1 MPNSADTTAR
11 NFNPMSVPGLSE
23 EARNAV
29 NAAFDAM
36 SAWRTETAQS
46 SEKNSEK
53 VIEKMAAAARALGW
67 PEQIVDATR
76 TQLQSITK
84 LQIQTMDRMVDVWEE
99 QLKSPMGASPSA
111 MLSKLQSMP
120 SMSPI
125 GPWPNGETP
134 QPAATNPLQVW
145 MQLTQQWQKTW
156 ADAMSS
162 WAGKRKD
169 RPGERR

>member
-1 MPNSADTTAR
+1 MPNSADAKAR

-36 SAWRTETAQS
+36 SAWRTETAQN

-84 LQIQTMDRMVDVWEE
+84 LQIQTMDRMMDAWEE
-99 QLKSPMGASPSA
+99 QLKSPMGSPSA

-125 GPWPNGETP
+125 GTWPTGEAV

-145 MQLTQQWQKTW
+145 MQVTQQWQKAW
-156 ADAMSS
+156 ADAMNS
-162 WAGKRKD
+162 WAGKRND

>member
-1 MPNSADTTAR
+1 MANSADATAR
-11 NFNPMSVPGLSE
+11 NFNPMSVPGISE

-36 SAWRTETAQS
+36 SAWRTETAHS

-53 VIEKMAAAARALGW
+53 VIDKMAAAARALGW
-67 PEQIVDATR
+67 PEQIIDATR

-84 LQIQTMDRMVDVWEE
+84 LQIQTMDRMMDAWEE
-99 QLKSPMGASPSA
+99 QLKSPMGASPSG

-120 SMSPI
+120 SMTAI
-125 GPWPNGETP
+125 GTWPNGQAM

-145 MQLTQQWQKTW
+145 MQMAQQWQKV
-156 ADAMSS
+156 
-162 WAGKRKD
+162 
-169 RPGERR
+169 